1 MAKKYQAPSVK
12 KAFHI
17 LQLISQSTHGLG
29 ITELA
34 SRLCMSKG
42 TVHGVVS
49 ALEEL
54 GAAVRNPVTKKYQ
67 LGITLL
73 ELGRLS
79 YSQADIKDVAKPLM
93 KEVMEKT
100 GATVYVGVLNKD
112 HITILDI
119 VESREDLKITSPKG
133 STIPLFAGATG
144 KVMLAF
150 MSDEQCEQ
158 IIREK
163 GLPRF
168 TARSI
173 TDPERFMDEIRLVRK
188 RGYATDYEEYLA
200 GVWAAAAPIHGWKQI
215 PSAIWAVGFKTSLN
229 QRGMQNLI
237 ENTTHA
243 ARQITRI
250 IRDMSNSN

>member
-12 KAFHI
+12 KAFQI
-17 LQLISQSTHGLG
+17 LQLISQSTHGLR

-34 SRLCMSKG
+34 SHLCMSKG

-54 GAAVRNPVTKKYQ
+54 GATVRNPATKKYQ

-79 YSQADIKDVAKPLM
+79 YSQADIKDVARPIM
-93 KEVMEKT
+93 EEVMEKT

-163 GLPRF
+163 GLPQF
-168 TARSI
+168 TGRSI
-173 TDPERFMDEIRLVRK
+173 TDPERFMDEIRLVRE

-200 GVWAAAAPIHGWKQI
+200 GVWAAAAPIQGWKQI
-215 PSAIWAVGFKTSLN
+215 PSAIWAVGFRTSLN
-229 QRGMQNLI
+229 QRGMENLI

-250 IRDMSNSN
+250 IKDMSN